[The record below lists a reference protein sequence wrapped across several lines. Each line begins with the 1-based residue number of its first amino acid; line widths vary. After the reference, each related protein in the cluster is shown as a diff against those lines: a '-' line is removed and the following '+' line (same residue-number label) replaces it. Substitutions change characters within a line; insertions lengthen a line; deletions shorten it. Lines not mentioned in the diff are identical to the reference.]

1 MEKENT
7 KTFDFVVVKYDKAYY
22 NFIEE
27 IYRLHKDQKRKI
39 FDLACGIET
48 DDDIIDYIKSK
59 FNKPNTFV
67 FVALDGDKV
76 AATIIMENICL
87 FNDKII
93 RCEGHIVVCRRY
105 WGKSSRDILNQFFK
119 TMDREFDNSIGRYEV
134 YVPAN
139 NFGIIKLIK
148 DVGFKCEGTMKNR
161 LVFENKHGKPTLY
174 DELLFSRTNEGLEI
188 NG

>member
-7 KTFDFVVVKYDKAYY
+7 KSFDFIVVKYNKAYY
-22 NFIEE
+22 NYIEE

-59 FNKPNTFV
+59 MENPNTFV
-67 FVALDGDKV
+67 FAVLDGDKV
-76 AATIIMENICL
+76 AATITMENICL
-87 FNDKII
+87 YNNKIV
-93 RCEGHIVVCRRY
+93 RCEGHIVVCRKY
-105 WGKSSRDILNQFFK
+105 WGKTSREILNQFFER
-119 TMDREFDNSIGRYEV
+119 MDEEFEGDISRYEV

-161 LVFENKHGKPTLY
+161 LVFENKHGVPTLY
-174 DELLFSRTNEGLEI
+174 DELLFSRTNEGFEI
-188 NG
+188 DG